1 LITKAT
7 DDASNAGS
15 VYVLKNIRMVAGGD
29 EFADI
34 TIMTVAKKTTLATR
48 AAADQSTVGNWDV
61 I

>member
-1 LITKAT
+1 
-7 DDASNAGS
+7 
-15 VYVLKNIRMVAGGD
+15 MVAGGD